1 MERSQQFSSIG
12 GLTII
17 FFIIAITISLAFYQF
32 IFLKEL
38 NLKPS
43 VPEEIANPPQPL
55 TLTIA
60 EGASLPTNPIFFDPS
75 QARASLGVDN
85 KLIWENHDATSH
97 TITTDN
103 DYEDPLS
110 GKFDSMD
117 TIGLVPPGGTYE
129 FVFTEEGE
137 YPYHCEPH
145 PWMTGTVT
153 IVENFS

>member
-32 IFLKEL
+32 VFLKEL

-60 EGASLPTNPIFFDPS
+60 EGASLPTNPIFFEPT
-75 QARASLGVDN
+75 QARASLGIDN
-85 KLIWENHDATSH
+85 KLIWENHDTTAH
-97 TITTDN
+97 TVTTDN

-117 TIGLVPPGGTYE
+117 TIGLVPPGGTFE

>member
-17 FFIIAITISLAFYQF
+17 FFIIAIAISFAFYQF
-32 IFLKEL
+32 VFLKEL

-43 VPEEIANPPQPL
+43 VPEAVANPPQSL
-55 TLTIA
+55 KETIV
-60 EGASLPTNPIFFDPS
+60 EGASLPTNPMFFDPS
-75 QARASLGVDN
+75 QGRASLGVDN
-85 KLIWENHDATSH
+85 KVIWENHDATPH
-97 TITTDN
+97 TVTSDN

-110 GKFDSMD
+110 GKFNSMD
-117 TIGLVPPGGTYE
+117 TIGLVPPGKTFE

-145 PWMTGTVT
+145 PWMTGTVK
-153 IVENFS
+153 IVKNFS

>member
-17 FFIIAITISLAFYQF
+17 FFIIAIAISFAFYQF

-43 VPEEIANPPQPL
+43 VPEAVANPPQSL
-55 TLTIA
+55 KETIV
-60 EGASLPTNPIFFDPS
+60 EGASLPTNPQFYDPA
-75 QARASLGVDN
+75 QGRASLGIDN
-85 KLIWENHDATSH
+85 KVIWENHDSTPH
-97 TITTDN
+97 TVTTDN

-117 TIGLVPPGGTYE
+117 TIGLVPPGGTFE

-145 PWMTGTVT
+145 PWMTGTIT
-153 IVENFS
+153 IVKNFS

>member
-32 IFLKEL
+32 VFLKEL

-43 VPEEIANPPQPL
+43 VPEEISNPPQPF

-60 EGASLPTNPIFFDPS
+60 EGASLPTNPKFFDPVE
-75 QARASLGVDN
+75 ARASLGVDN
-85 KLIWENHDATSH
+85 KLIWENHDATAD
-97 TITTDN
+97 TVTTDN

-117 TIGLVPPGGTYE
+117 TIGLVPPGGTFE

-145 PWMTGTVT
+145 PWMTGMVK